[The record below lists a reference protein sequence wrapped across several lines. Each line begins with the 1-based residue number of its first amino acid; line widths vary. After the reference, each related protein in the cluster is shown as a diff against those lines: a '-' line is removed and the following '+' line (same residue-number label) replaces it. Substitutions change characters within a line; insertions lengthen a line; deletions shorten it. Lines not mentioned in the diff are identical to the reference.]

1 MIIDT
6 HCHILPG
13 VDDGAKNA
21 DETRKMLRM
30 AFKDGIDEIIATP
43 HFNCDMDASV
53 LEKRMGAYLRTC
65 KYAKEMNPKSRI

>member
-21 DETRKMLRM
+21 DETRKMPIM

-43 HFNCDMDASV
+43 HFNQ
-53 LEKRMGAYLRTC
+53 T
-65 KYAKEMNPKSRI
+65 

>member
-53 LEKRMGAYLRTC
+53 LEKGWGPICVPVNTLR
-65 KYAKEMNPKSRI
+65 K

>member
-21 DETRKMLRM
+21 DETRRMLRM

-43 HFNCDMDASV
+43 HFNCDMDTSV
-53 LEKRMGAYLRTC
+53 LEKGWEPICVPVSTQR
-65 KYAKEMNPKSRI
+65 K

>member
-21 DETRKMLRM
+21 DETRRMLRM

-43 HFNCDMDASV
+43 HGRVCVGKKDGS
-53 LEKRMGAYLRTC
+53 LSAYL
-65 KYAKEMNPKSRI
+65 